1 MKAYKIKGQINPAVS
16 LIITESVEILTAD
29 MEVIVLQQVAQ
40 VEAVDNS
47 QVLVSELQPEI
58 PKITSKI
65 KAFQGLFENAP
76 AVPLDY
82 DADQARW
89 EALMEKY
96 NL

>member
-29 MEVIVLQQVAQ
+29 MEVIVLQQVDQ

-47 QVLVSELQPEI
+47 QVLVSESQPEI
-58 PKITSKI
+58 PKRTSKV

-76 AVPLDY
+76 AVPLYY